1 MNKKESIAYETNS
14 IRNNVTFYILG
25 TNKLIELWY
34 GNEKSFQN
42 VTYKYCV
49 GYC

>member
-1 MNKKESIAYETNS
+1 MRRIALETMLHSTYEGQINF
-14 IRNNVTFYILG
+14 IKGGI
-25 TNKLIELWY
+25 

-49 GYC
+49 GHC